1 MAKSLKIIISFKQE
15 EIELYN
21 FVKGKRNASCYVKD
35 LIEKDMRCKEESL
48 ICHEKNEKEN
58 DLGFDF

>member
-35 LIEKDMRCKEESL
+35 LIEKDISHKSKVN
-48 ICHEKNEKEN
+48 INPNKDN
-58 DLGFDF
+58 DLGIDF